1 MLERLSKL
9 IRGIQNI
16 QNPVEYN
23 IDSYRKILQEINAFK
38 LDYLSDNRLQEIS
51 AKLKSQACKGVS
63 LDALLVESFALVR
76 EVSRRVLGM
85 HPFDT
90 QVIASLALHKGKI
103 VEMQTGEGKT
113 LAAVMSA
120 YLNALEGKGVHI
132 LTFNDYLARRDAQW
146 MGPIYEF
153 LGLTIG
159 YVNEGMTITER
170 QKVYSSDIIYVTAK
184 EAGFDYLRD
193 FLGMEK
199 EKLVH
204 RPFHYAIVDEADS
217 ILIDEARVP
226 LVIAGDV
233 QEDED
238 NPFHLS
244 KIARVLKQGI
254 DYETDQYGSNVY
266 FTDSGLLRVEKVLGC
281 GNLYDSKNLKLL
293 ARLNC
298 ALYAEVSIE
307 RDKDYIVRNGK
318 VELIDEFTG
327 RIAAKRRWPENLQ
340 AAVEAKEGLI
350 SKSRGT
356 IMGSIAIQYFLSLYP
371 RISGMTGTASTTAS
385 EFKEF
390 YGMDV
395 VVIPTNKP
403 CIRKDHPDIIFTH
416 KDAKQK
422 AIVSEVERVHVTGQP
437 ILIGTESVEE
447 SELLAAELRK
457 TGMECRILNA
467 KNDEMEAKIIAKA
480 GEFGAVTV
488 STNMA
493 GRGVDIKLGGE
504 KEQGRDKVVASG
516 GLYVLGTNRHEC
528 RRIDN
533 QLRGRAGRQGDP
545 GESRFFISLEDDLIK
560 RYDIAQLI
568 PKRNFLHKQKG
579 AVNDPAVL
587 SAVIRGQRIV
597 EGYNSD
603 IRRQL
608 WKYSFIIE
616 QQRRIIHNKRQDI
629 LLDKVPLDLLSSKAA
644 DRYCALRDQV
654 GEDVL
659 RKVEKQITL
668 YHINKCWADYL
679 DYISYEREGI
689 HLVAI
694 GKEDPLTE
702 FHRITIEAFDEMMGK
717 IDAEI
722 IRTFNTVAI
731 GKDGIDMAKAG
742 LKGPS
747 ATWTYLI
754 NDSPDQ
760 FSKLPY
766 LIKAAIGKISRPFFS
781 VQSLWKSIFSK
792 NKQLP

>member
-1 MLERLSKL
+1 MLEKLSQL
-9 IRGIQNI
+9 IRAIQNI

-23 IDSYRKILQEINAFK
+23 IESFRKVLQEINAVKF
-38 LDYLSDNRLQEIS
+38 DSLSDNRLQEIS
-51 AKLKSQACKGVS
+51 AELKSRACKGVS
-63 LDALLVESFALVR
+63 LDSLLVDAFALVR

-85 HPFDT
+85 YPFDT
-90 QVIASLALHKGKI
+90 QVLASIALHKGKI

-120 YLNALEGKGVHI
+120 YLNALEGKGVHV

-159 YVNEGMTITER
+159 YVNEGMSITER
-170 QKVYSSDIIYVTAK
+170 QKAYSANITYVTAK

-193 FLGMEK
+193 FLCMEE

-226 LVIAGDV
+226 LVIAGNV
-233 QEDED
+233 QEEEE
-238 NPFHLS
+238 NPLHLS
-244 KIARVLKQGI
+244 KLRGFKQGI
-254 DYETDQYGSNVY
+254 DYEIDQYKSNVY
-266 FTDSGLLRVEKVLGC
+266 FTDSGLLRLEKVLGC
-281 GNLYDSKNLKLL
+281 GNLYDSKNLELL

-298 ALYAEVSIE
+298 ELYAEVLIE

-340 AAVEAKEGLI
+340 AAVEAKEGLR
-350 SKSRGT
+350 SEFRGT
-356 IMGSIAIQYFLSLYP
+356 IMGSIALQYFLNLYS
-371 RISGMTGTASTTAS
+371 RISGMTGTGSTAAA
-385 EFKEF
+385 EFREF
-390 YGMDV
+390 YCMDV
-395 VVIPTNKP
+395 VVIPPNKL
-403 CIRKDHPDIIFTH
+403 CIRKDHSDIIFTH
-416 KDAKQK
+416 KEAKQK
-422 AIVSEVERVHVTGQP
+422 AIVLEVERVHTTGQP

-447 SELLAAELRK
+447 SELLAIELRK
-457 TGMECRILNA
+457 TGIECRILNA

-480 GEFGAVTV
+480 GEVGAVTV

-493 GRGVDIKLGGE
+493 GRGIDIKLGGE

-516 GLYVLGTNRHEC
+516 GLYVLGTNRHES

-533 QLRGRAGRQGDP
+533 QLRGRGGRQGDP

-560 RYDIAQLI
+560 RYDIGQLI
-568 PKRNFLHKQKG
+568 WSREFPQKQEG
-579 AVNDPAVL
+579 AVNEPAIL
-587 SAVIRGQRIV
+587 RAVIRGQRIV

-629 LLDKVPLDLLSSKAA
+629 LWNKISLDVLSSKAA
-644 DRYCALRDQV
+644 DRYCALQAQV
-654 GEDVL
+654 GEDIL

-694 GKEDPLTE
+694 GKKDPLTE
-702 FHRITIEAFDEMMGK
+702 FHRIAIEAFDEMMDK
-717 IDAEI
+717 IDSEI

-731 GKDGIDMAKAG
+731 GEDGIDMVKAG

-754 NDSPDQ
+754 NDSSNQ
-760 FSKLPY
+760 FSRLPN
-766 LIKAAIGKISRPFFS
+766 LIKAAIGKIKVKMGTFLF
-781 VQSLWKSIFSK
+781 
-792 NKQLP
+792 